1 MLSKIEHNIISNQF
15 ISKRQHFVKSGRK
28 CTFYFAQKAVIS
40 DDKEPTSLVV
50 KSKVSWHKETTYIDV
65 NCMKIRREKPSVKIL
80 RLPKTIQF

>member
-50 KSKVSWHKETTYIDV
+50 KSKVS
-65 NCMKIRREKPSVKIL
+65 
-80 RLPKTIQF
+80 